1 MFYKEYRKIYDFT
14 LGNRIPAIGDDIKYG
29 DITMDKA
36 KDEKN
41 KLVQKVKDFKSNTK
55 PRNPNMI
62 KEKLDFINN
71 AVTLLKGTEMV
82 YYGSESGIFPL
93 PNQLIVLAEPEKSN
107 SSEKSG
113 SIHYFECNLPE
124 TKISRRRLKL
134 LTSKGMFQRLP
145 IALAQVKADNTSKIV
160 LNEIQIIY
168 FLHRVKEISKK
179 VYKNTMNSIEL

>member
-1 MFYKEYRKIYDFT
+1 
-14 LGNRIPAIGDDIKYG
+14 
-29 DITMDKA
+29 
-36 KDEKN
+36 
-41 KLVQKVKDFKSNTK
+41 
-55 PRNPNMI
+55 MI

-124 TKISRRRLKL
+124 TKINIKEK
-134 LTSKGMFQRLP
+134 T
-145 IALAQVKADNTSKIV
+145 
-160 LNEIQIIY
+160 IITN
-168 FLHRVKEISKK
+168 F
-179 VYKNTMNSIEL
+179 

>member
-1 MFYKEYRKIYDFT
+1 
-14 LGNRIPAIGDDIKYG
+14 
-29 DITMDKA
+29 
-36 KDEKN
+36 
-41 KLVQKVKDFKSNTK
+41 
-55 PRNPNMI
+55 MI

-82 YYGSESGIFPL
+82 YYGSDSGIFPL

-134 LTSKGMFQRLP
+134 LTSKGMLQRLP